1 MEITNKTN
9 VADCEISVRLIN
21 SLKTNGID
29 TIGDLIRKEP
39 LFFAKQRNFGY
50 RSLTELENFM
60 VKNNLNFNCT
70 DQKTDIYFDQRRY
83 ELAKAAMQGML
94 SNSDEYNMVTLDK
107 ESTIRLAIKFA
118 DEMIKQLKE
127 SEETK

>member
-1 MEITNKTN
+1 MKIADKTN
-9 VADCEISVRLIN
+9 IEDCEISVRLIN

-60 VKNNLNFNCT
+60 AKNNLNFNGIV
-70 DQKTDIYFDQRRY
+70 QKTDIYWEQRRY
-83 ELAKAAMQGML
+83 ELAKAAMQGFEANT
-94 SNSDEYNMVTLDK
+94 SEMVNTSRAK
-107 ESTIRLAIKFA
+107 K
-118 DEMIKQLKE
+118 
-127 SEETK
+127 

>member
-1 MEITNKTN
+1 MKIADKTN
-9 VADCEISVRLIN
+9 IEDCEISVRLIN
-21 SLKTNGID
+21 YLKTNGID

-60 VKNNLNFNCT
+60 AKNNLNFNGIV
-70 DQKTDIYFDQRRY
+70 QKTDIDWEQRRY
-83 ELAKAAMQGML
+83 ELAKAAMQGFEANT
-94 SNSDEYNMVTLDK
+94 SEMVNTSGAK
-107 ESTIRLAIKFA
+107 KIVEWSIQIA

-127 SEETK
+127 SEAKK

>member
-1 MEITNKTN
+1 MKIADKTN
-9 VADCEISVRLIN
+9 IEDCEISVRLIN

-60 VKNNLNFNCT
+60 AKNNLNFNGIV
-70 DQKTDIYFDQRRY
+70 QKTDIYWEQRRY
-83 ELAKAAMQGML
+83 ELAKAAMQGYCIAL
-94 SNSDEYNMVTLDK
+94 GLEEDSDTYRNIAIG
-107 ESTIRLAIKFA
+107 SIRVAEEI
-118 DEMIKQLKE
+118 IKQLKE
-127 SEETK
+127 SDAKK